1 MDIIYHLVNGILQIY
16 LLCFF
21 FETFSEKK
29 TFKGKYI
36 YIFSITTIFILSL
49 LFLDVGLIKFLIL
62 ILVSFLISILYELKW
77 HTKIFL
83 TAIIVTLSSLSETAV
98 ALFSSYILNKEIAV
112 LKTGIYLFAGMMVS
126 KLIIFAIIAII
137 KTFVTKI

>member
-1 MDIIYHLVNGILQIY
+1 M
-16 LLCFF
+16 
-21 FETFSEKK
+21 
-29 TFKGKYI
+29 
-36 YIFSITTIFILSL
+36 
-49 LFLDVGLIKFLIL
+49 
-62 ILVSFLISILYELKW
+62 VSFLISILYELKW

-137 KTFVTKI
+137 KFGKHSLPKFKISMLWSYIGFMLITSIMIIFVILDYMYYIMDNPSKKVIAISVIITLILTNIALF

>member
-98 ALFSSYILNKEIAV
+98 ALFSSYILNKEI
-112 LKTGIYLFAGMMVS
+112 TGH
-126 KLIIFAIIAII
+126 
-137 KTFVTKI
+137 